1 MFRTSLFLLVQMNRL
16 YCEAYIQKSLSQG
29 NWETDQYGNPI
40 IIIEASNDNL
50 DFQQEKI
57 LQEAL
62 LNSKDYF
69 LQNGVISYD
78 HKHKPFVGMFDYD
91 PEWNEEKYIIGK
103 PLDVWLNDKTVT
115 VKAVLY
121 NTVDRAKEI
130 IKKLKA
136 GAETVKASVGGRL
149 AKKKKIFDTQVMKN
163 IDNIISVYWDEV
175 ALTYKPVNQTLG
187 PTILSPV
194 EFVKSLTAGSSANPS
209 EMAGGNSLQ
218 VQSLE
223 GKKVI
228 DALMESIKNKEIED
242 DEQIKEYLLS
252 EGISVSNTDK
262 IVKLLA
268 KNINRGE
275 KSMSE
280 EKDTTSQEAL
290 ETTDELLKA
299 LDEFESNIQKQE
311 ELQKAKK
318 DPEPE
323 NEEDEEDEEGDEY
336 EDVTDDVQKMKK
348 SMEIM
353 ASENKAL
360 TDMVKS
366 LSDTVKEQG
375 KLLVAIGKQSAE
387 LGEMTKSISGMP
399 ADRKSQLDIHQRFE
413 KSLGDSKLAKMN
425 KFQIQQLGYKAV
437 KNGAPPR
444 IVHDIMWKFQKS
456 FDSKVALMNLNP
468 ETVSYLEQEA
478 K

>member
-1 MFRTSLFLLVQMNRL
+1 MNRL
-16 YCEAYIQKSLSQG
+16 YCEAYIQKALSQG
-29 NWETDQYGNPI
+29 SWETDQHGNPI
-40 IIIEASNDNL
+40 VIIEASNDNL

-78 HKHKPFVGMFDYD
+78 HKHKPFVGMLDYD

-149 AKKKKIFDTQVMKN
+149 AKKKKIFDTDVMKN
-163 IDNIISVYWDEV
+163 IDNIISVFWDEV

-187 PTILSPV
+187 PTILSPA
-194 EFVKSLTAGSSANPS
+194 EFVKSLTAGSSANPA
-209 EMAGGNSLQ
+209 EMTGGNSLQ
-218 VQSLE
+218 VQSIE
-223 GKKVI
+223 GKKVL
-228 DALMESIKNKEIED
+228 DALMESIKNNEID
-242 DEQIKEYLLS
+242 DKDQIREYLLS
-252 EGISVSNTDK
+252 EGISVSDTDK

-280 EKDTTSQEAL
+280 EKDTTSQETP

-318 DPEPE
+318 EPEPE
-323 NEEDEEDEEGDEY
+323 KDEDEEGEEY

-353 ASENKAL
+353 ASENKEL
-360 TDMVKS
+360 TAMVKS

-437 KNGAPPR
+437 KNGAPSR
-444 IVHDIMWKFQKS
+444 IVNDIMWKFQKS
-456 FDSKVALMNLNP
+456 FDPKVALMSLNQ